1 MVAVLKAGHSAKV
14 DTRALYWKKKSSFY
28 YFFFFFVLF
37 VHESEDFLLANKEE
51 VSIVRNLSRWSRKK
65 HSDASELK

>member
-14 DTRALYWKKKSSFY
+14 DTRALYWKKNPHFIII
-28 YFFFFFVLF
+28 FFFFVLF